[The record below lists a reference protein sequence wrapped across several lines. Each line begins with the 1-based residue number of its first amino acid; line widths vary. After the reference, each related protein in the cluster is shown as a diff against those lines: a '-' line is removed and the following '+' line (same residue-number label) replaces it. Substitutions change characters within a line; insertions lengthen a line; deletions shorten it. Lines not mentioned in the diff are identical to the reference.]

1 MRDINTAV
9 VDSLKGL
16 TPTGRL
22 EKRASASRKDL
33 WLALQIDTKNLIA
46 GQNFEIFSLWET
58 NRSTRTI
65 RQSAI
70 FPAAMLHGRASDRHI
85 IPLIGDE
92 SDPVA

>member
-1 MRDINTAV
+1 M
-9 VDSLKGL
+9 
-16 TPTGRL
+16 
-22 EKRASASRKDL
+22 
-33 WLALQIDTKNLIA
+33 LALQIDTKNLIA